1 MCMHT
6 AAGSVYR
13 RAAPVCCGFPLQRLR
28 IKRVKQKV
36 LILLPLEFLAG
47 VNMTA
52 EGSTCRF
59 CVALVVAKKVP
70 RVVARQER
78 DVVLLL
84 LELVLASVWRDASS
98 YHHQL
103 HVHHHHHD
111 HYDHLDH
118 HCACDDEL
126 TMMSCDDELTICALS
141 GAQIVMTK

>member
-28 IKRVKQKV
+28 MKRVKQKV

-70 RVVARQER
+70 RVVVLHHAMER
-78 DVVLLL
+78 DIVLLL
-84 LELVLASVWRDASS
+84 ATSRVWRDATS
-98 YHHQL
+98 
-103 HVHHHHHD
+103 
-111 HYDHLDH
+111 
-118 HCACDDEL
+118 
-126 TMMSCDDELTICALS
+126 
-141 GAQIVMTK
+141 